1 MKTIRTKFFL
11 IFMVLILSL
20 TLGGVLLNSLFLEPY
35 YISKNKDMLIETSKM
50 IQEKYSSDKD
60 DIDSFI
66 DTKASSYG
74 INIFIMDSNSN
85 IIYSSSVLRPSQIR
99 RLIPNSII
107 NGHSQN
113 KNGNGNGL
121 HKKNVDY
128 IPKNSDNEDETKLMY
143 TLNLDDGNSLIL
155 IKYVKSIQ
163 DSVEIAN
170 EFYIIAG
177 TFIFLAGSI
186 FVLFFSRK
194 ITKPIIEMSN
204 TAENISNLNF
214 NAVLDIKSKDEI
226 GTLAQSIN
234 KISYKLN
241 KSLNDL
247 KNDLERR
254 KVLVRN
260 MSHELKTPIGII
272 KGYSEGMKYG
282 LANSKEKMDK
292 YCSILV
298 DECDRMDKL
307 VKELLDYSMMDDGL
321 VSLNK
326 SNFDIYEFLSETSD
340 RFKLIFEQENIN
352 FTLNCDEHCVINADR
367 EMLEKAVSNF
377 LTNAIKYCA
386 GEKVISITNEIINNN
401 INNTTNNNNNNN
413 INADRNNNTNTKI
426 KISVFNSGP
435 NIPENEMDKI
445 WDVCYKVDKA
455 RSRELGGHGIGLS
468 LVKLIAQLHNGTC
481 SAHNTEK
488 GVAFSLEIPVK

>member
-11 IFMVLILSL
+11 VFMVLILSL
-20 TLGGVLLNSLFLEPY
+20 TLGGIFLNSLLLEPY
-35 YISKNKDMLIETSKM
+35 YMSKNKDMLVNTSKL
-50 IQEKYSSDKD
+50 IQEQYSSDKD
-60 DIDSFI
+60 NIDSFI
-66 DTKASSYG
+66 NTEARSYG
-74 INIFIMDSNSN
+74 INIFIIDSDSN
-85 IIYSSSVLRPSQIR
+85 IVYGSSDLKNSQIKK
-99 RLIPNSII
+99 LITNRITSCPE
-107 NGHSQN
+107 N
-113 KNGNGNGL
+113 KNPVHRRNVEYIQKGNN
-121 HKKNVDY
+121 
-128 IPKNSDNEDETKLMY
+128 NEDETKLMY
-143 TLNLDDGNSLIL
+143 TTNLGDGHSLIL

-163 DSVEIAN
+163 DSVKIAN
-170 EFYIIAG
+170 EFYILAG

-204 TAENISNLNF
+204 VAENISNLNF
-214 NAVLDIKSKDEI
+214 DEVVDIKSKDEL

-234 KISYKLN
+234 KISHKLN

-254 KVLVRN
+254 KILVRN

-282 LANSKEKMDK
+282 LANNKEKMDK

-321 VSLNK
+321 VNLNI
-326 SNFDIYEFLSETSD
+326 SNFDISEFLSYTSN
-340 RFKLIFEQENIN
+340 RFKLMFEQNNIN
-352 FTLNCDEHCVINADR
+352 FTLNCNNHCVINADR
-367 EMLEKAVSNF
+367 EMLEKALSNF
-377 LTNAIKYCA
+377 ITNAIKY
-386 GEKVISITNEIINNN
+386 GDSEKIISITSRLVDDN
-401 INNTTNNNNNNN
+401 
-413 INADRNNNTNTKI
+413 KI
-426 KISVFNSGP
+426 KISVFNSGS
-435 NIPENEMDKI
+435 NIPEDEVNKI

-481 SAHNTEK
+481 SVENIEK
-488 GVAFSLEIPVK
+488 GVIFSLEIPISYNESSYCEK